1 MGYYRIDKN
10 PETLYMSSFLKK
22 IVLAI
27 LAWEA
32 RAVLVKF
39 KPKIVAVTGSV
50 GKSSTKEAITV
61 VLAAKYHVRKS
72 PKSYNSAFGIPLTIL
87 GLSTAWRSPIGWGA
101 VIMRGFLARFQ
112 KEYPEILVLETGV
125 DRPGDMDSILSIIEP
140 HVSVITAIGEIP
152 VHVEFFSGPKE
163 LAFEK
168 GKLARGTL
176 STGLVLLNADD
187 EIVYDMRNEARGKV
201 VTFGF
206 GKGADIRAS
215 QYTLFT
221 QKNDLNIEVPAG
233 IRCKIDYQ
241 GSTVPLHVENVL
253 GKQQL
258 YMAVAAIGVAGY
270 FGINALSAARALE
283 GYQPLAGRL
292 HILEGI
298 KNSILLDDSYNA
310 SPIAMHAALDT
321 LRDVPARRRIA
332 ALADMLEIGKFTIQA
347 HQTMGELAAGFLDIL
362 VTVGPRAKFIAREAM
377 ERGMKRESVHELGS
391 AVEAGKLLQNMLQPG
406 DVVLVKGSQS
416 MRMERAVEEVMAHP
430 ELKKDL
436 LVRQEEYWTN

>member
-1 MGYYRIDKN
+1 MN
-10 PETLYMSSFLKK
+10 SFFKK
-22 IVLAI
+22 IVVGI
-27 LAWEA
+27 LRWEA
-32 RAVLVKF
+32 RAVLQKF
-39 KPKIVAVTGSV
+39 KPKIVAITGSV

-61 VLAAKYHVRKS
+61 VLATKYRVRKS

-87 GLSTAWRSPIGWGA
+87 GLSTAWRSPVGWGM
-101 VIMRGFLARFQ
+101 VIVRGFLARFQ

-168 GKLARGTL
+168 GKLARGT
-176 STGLVLLNADD
+176 SSAGLVLLNADD
-187 EIVYDMRNEARGKV
+187 EVVYDMRNEARGKV
-201 VTFGF
+201 ITFGF

-215 QYTLFT
+215 QYALFT
-221 QKNDLNIEVPAG
+221 QKNALGIEVPAG
-233 IRCKIDYQ
+233 IRCKIDCE
-241 GSTVPLHVENVL
+241 GSTVPLRMENAL

-258 YMAVAAIGVAGY
+258 YMAVAAIGVGGY
-270 FGINALSAARALE
+270 FGINALSAVRALE
-283 GYQPLAGRL
+283 GYEALAGRL

-298 KNSILLDDSYNA
+298 KNSVLLDDSYNA

-321 LRDVPARRRIA
+321 LRDVPAHRRIA
-332 ALADMLEIGKFTIQA
+332 VLADMLEIGKFTIQA
-347 HQTMGELAAGFLDIL
+347 HQAMGELVAGFADVL
-362 VTVGPRAKFIAREAM
+362 VTVGPRAKFIANEAI
-377 ERGMKRESVHELGS
+377 ERGMRRDHVHELNS
-391 AVEAGKLLQNMLQPG
+391 SVEAGKFLQELLEPG

-416 MRMERAVEEVMAHP
+416 MRMERAVEEIMAHP

-436 LVRQEEYWTN
+436 LVRQEEYWKQ